1 MDQGCLRPWVGALI
15 CAAGFVGV
23 FVGAAL
29 HERLARKKTPQ
40 GLTDFQAYL
49 FGTGFV
55 YAAAVVVMMA
65 LFLWD
70 HYRGTALQGFLLKPT
85 GREVFLRI
93 FGAGNPGEAQYPL
106 LALDL
111 GLIDMVFGAML
122 GGFALLLWRKLRRKA
137 RGDAENA
144 LLYGYSFPRKRPL
157 DYLKTELRTLRR
169 QVPLPEYL
177 LWWAMRAGL
186 VYFAVTRWEDA
197 ALRLIFIAN
206 LCASF
211 TIPLV
216 RFLFFP
222 KLFFGRI
229 NYRVQTLLNVFTFCG
244 NFLGHGL
251 NVYGKIPEYDKLLHF
266 LSGGLVVFIG
276 CVLIEGLRRGK
287 ALPRLTK
294 VLASFGFSCLVMI
307 CWEIFEFCTDFFMQN
322 TANQNWTY
330 NPSPDMLFFRLF
342 GQGAPL
348 PEASAVLDTNVDVIF
363 ALVGAVLCA
372 AALYGLLVLSDRRA
386 AKREAEKPAQADME
400 ASASA

>member
-1 MDQGCLRPWVGALI
+1 MEQDYLNGGVGALI

-29 HERLARKKTPQ
+29 HERLAKRKQPQ

-55 YAAAVVVMMA
+55 YAAGVLVMMA

-93 FGAGNPGEAQYPL
+93 FGEGKPGEAQYPL
-106 LALDL
+106 LALDFSIL
-111 GLIDMVFGAML
+111 DMVFGAML
-122 GGFALLLWRKLRRKA
+122 GGFALLLWRKLRRKKK
-137 RGDAENA
+137 GDAENA
-144 LLYGYSFPRKRPL
+144 LLYGYSFPRSTFFG
-157 DYLKTELRTLRR
+157 YLKSEFRTLRQ

-186 VYFAVTRWEDA
+186 VYFLITRWEDSA
-197 ALRLIFIAN
+197 VRIIFIAN
-206 LCASF
+206 LGASF

-229 NYRVQTLLNVFTFCG
+229 NYRVQTLLDVFTFCG

-251 NVYGKIPEYDKLLHF
+251 NVYGKIPEYDKILHF
-266 LSGGLVVFIG
+266 VSGGLVVFIG
-276 CVLIEGLRRGK
+276 CVLIQGLRRGK
-287 ALPRLTK
+287 ALPRLSK
-294 VLASFGFSCLVMI
+294 VLASFGFSCVVML

-322 TANQNWTY
+322 SSNQNWTY
-330 NPSPDMLFFRLF
+330 NPDADMLFFRLF

-348 PEASAVLDTNVDVIF
+348 PEAGTVLDTNVDIVF

-372 AALYGLLVLSDRRA
+372 GALYGVLVLSDRRA
-386 AKREAEKPAQADME
+386 ARKAAADAENGRETAAAQ
-400 ASASA
+400 S

>member
-1 MDQGCLRPWVGALI
+1 MEQGCLRPWVGALI

-137 RGDAENA
+137 KGDAENA

-276 CVLIEGLRRGK
+276 CVLMNAGAALYIGGKADNMKDGIDLAAQIIDSGK
-287 ALPRLTK
+287 ALATLDKLIEVSNR
-294 VLASFGFSCLVMI
+294 
-307 CWEIFEFCTDFFMQN
+307 
-322 TANQNWTY
+322 
-330 NPSPDMLFFRLF
+330 
-342 GQGAPL
+342 
-348 PEASAVLDTNVDVIF
+348 PEV
-363 ALVGAVLCA
+363 
-372 AALYGLLVLSDRRA
+372 
-386 AKREAEKPAQADME
+386 EA
-400 ASASA
+400 